1 MGLGF
6 GMPCGLVY
14 TMRSE
19 APLCVGIRWYVT
31 RTKSEPSTERKAV
44 VMCTALSAFMPFSLA
59 K

>member
-1 MGLGF
+1 
-6 GMPCGLVY
+6 MPCGLVY